1 MAIPLFWY
9 QFNIRQCFFFRQ
21 KYVEQEIARR
31 KGVLVDE
38 DPDMKKKYV
47 LSLMSD
53 HRLQN
58 VGDLDRKLY
67 GAFA

>member
-1 MAIPLFWY
+1 M
-9 QFNIRQCFFFRQ
+9 
-21 KYVEQEIARR
+21 EQEIARR

-38 DPDMKKKYV
+38 DSDMKKKYV

-53 HRLQN
+53 HRLHN
-58 VGDLDRKLY
+58 IVNLGRTLY